1 MMDLLELER
10 QLEEFLALNAYGLVD
25 MQVVGQ
31 GRGRSYKLFVERA
44 DGSPADLGD
53 CMRLSPLVQLHL
65 ESLEAFTN
73 DSSLQ
78 VSSPGFDR
86 LLKHDV
92 DFTRFAGNQVVVTLR
107 VEGRKASL
115 IGELLGL
122 FDGVLKV
129 RTTDLPPDLV
139 GELGIGYAEGVASLP
154 RKLVTVVR
162 LKVEV

>member
-1 MMDLLELER
+1 MMDLLELEH
-10 QLEEFLALNAYGLVD
+10 QLEEFLAQNAYGLVD

-31 GRGRSYKLFVERA
+31 GRGRSYKLYIERA

-53 CMRLSPLVQLHL
+53 CMRLSPLIQLHL
-65 ESLEAFTN
+65 ESLEAFSN

-86 LLKHDV
+86 LLKRDV
-92 DFTRFAGNQVVVTLR
+92 DFARFAGNQVTVTLR

-115 IGELLGL
+115 TGELLGL
-122 FDGVLKV
+122 FDGMLKV
-129 RTTDLPPDLV
+129 RTTELPPDLI
-139 GELGIGYAEGVASLP
+139 GELGIGYDEGVALLP